1 MLAYPRRRWRGWSAI
16 VVVTLLANLA
26 SLLTP
31 LPLKVLVD
39 DVLGHGHAP
48 GVLSEL
54 PGAGDR
60 YGLLAW
66 VALAELAVFALTSGL
81 EVAST
86 YLWTVVGQGTVF
98 DVARDM
104 FARVQ
109 RRSLR
114 EQMREPVGDTI
125 ERVAGD
131 SWSVHTVLDELLL
144 TPLAAVV
151 TVASVTAAMITLD
164 PGLALVALLAAP
176 PMALA
181 PLVLGRRVRSLAES
195 QRQLQGRLYAHVQQT
210 LAGIPVVIAF
220 GQEDR
225 QQLKFQALARRAVK
239 LQSRSVLLGG
249 FGNLGSGLVAAV
261 GTGLVL
267 LFGAHAVL
275 DHRLTVGSLLVFVN
289 YLGLLQGQLSGLTG
303 IYSTLQG
310 ARPSIDRVVEVLD
323 AVSEVSEV
331 NGAVA
336 LAEVR
341 GEVAVRDVWFAY
353 QPGQPVLEGVSFS
366 VAPGEVVALVGLTGA
381 GKSTLV
387 GLLPRFFDPDRGEV
401 LLDGRDVR
409 GLPLA
414 QVRGAMSLVL
424 QESFLFP
431 LSVRENVAFGRPDAT
446 FEEIVEAVRAANA
459 LGFVERL
466 PEGFETVLGEGGA
479 TLSGGERQRIAIA
492 RAVLKDAPVLL
503 LDEPTSALDG
513 ETESLVFSAL
523 EQLMAGRSVVVIAH
537 RLSTVRRAHRI
548 LVLREGR
555 IVEQG
560 RHQELL
566 ALGGHYA
573 RMHAMQFGSE
583 AE

>member
-1 MLAYPRRRWRGWSAI
+1 M
-16 VVVTLLANLA
+16 VTLLANLA

-48 GVLSEL
+48 GVLSWL
-54 PGAGDR
+54 PGTGDR
-60 YGLLAW
+60 YGLLIW
-66 VALAELAVFALTSGL
+66 VALAELMVFALTSAL

-151 TVASVTAAMITLD
+151 TVASVTVAMITLD

-225 QQLKFQALARRAVK
+225 QQLKFQTLTRRAVK

-310 ARPSIDRVVEVLD
+310 ARPSVDRVVEVLD

-331 NGAVA
+331 KGAVA

-414 QVRGAMSLVL
+414 QLRGAMSLVL

-513 ETESLVFSAL
+513 ETESVVFSAL
-523 EQLMAGRSVVVIAH
+523 EQLMAGRSVIVIAH
-537 RLSTVRRAHRI
+537 RLSTVRRADRI
-548 LVLREGR
+548 LVLRDGR

-560 RHQELL
+560 QHQELL
-566 ALGGHYA
+566 ALGAHYA

>member
-48 GVLSEL
+48 GVLSWL
-54 PGAGDR
+54 PGTGDR
-60 YGLLAW
+60 YGLLIW
-66 VALAELAVFALTSGL
+66 VALAELMVFALTSVL

-98 DVARDM
+98 DVARDV

-181 PLVLGRRVRSLAES
+181 PLVLGRRMRSLAES
-195 QRQLQGRLYAHVQQT
+195 QRKLQGRLYAHVQQT

-225 QQLKFQALARRAVK
+225 QHAQFQALARRSVK

-275 DHRLTVGSLLVFVN
+275 DHRLSVGSLLVFVN
-289 YLGLLQGQLSGLTG
+289 YLGIVQGQLSGLTG

-310 ARPSIDRVVEVLD
+310 ARPSIDRVVDVLD
-323 AVSEVSEV
+323 AVSEVSDV
-331 NGAVA
+331 DGAVA
-336 LAEVR
+336 LAGVR
-341 GEVAVRDVWFAY
+341 GEVVVRDVWFGY
-353 QPGQPVLEGVSFS
+353 EPGQQVLAGVSFAI
-366 VAPGEVVALVGLTGA
+366 APGEVVALVGPTGA
-381 GKSTLV
+381 GKSTLA
-387 GLLPRFFDPDRGEV
+387 GLVPRFFDPDRGEV

-409 GLPLA
+409 ALPLA
-414 QVRGAMSLVL
+414 QVRGAVSLVL

-431 LSVRENVAFGRPDAT
+431 LSVAENVAFGRPGAT
-446 FEEIVEAVRAANA
+446 FDEIVDAVRAANA
-459 LGFVERL
+459 LGFIERL
-466 PEGFETVLGEGGA
+466 PAGFETVLGEGGA
-479 TLSGGERQRIAIA
+479 SLSGGERQRIAIA
-492 RAVLKDAPVLL
+492 RAVLKDAPVLV
-503 LDEPTSALDG
+503 LDEPTSALDV
-513 ETESLVFSAL
+513 ETEELVLSAL
-523 EQLMAGRSVVVIAH
+523 EQLMAGRSVIVIAH
-537 RLSTVRRAHRI
+537 RLSTVRRANRI
-548 LVLREGR
+548 LVLRDGR

-566 ALGGHYA
+566 DLGGHYA
-573 RMHAMQFGSE
+573 RMHAIQFGSE
-583 AE
+583 AQ

>member
-1 MLAYPRRRWRGWSAI
+1 M
-16 VVVTLLANLA
+16 
-26 SLLTP
+26 
-31 LPLKVLVD
+31 
-39 DVLGHGHAP
+39 
-48 GVLSEL
+48 
-54 PGAGDR
+54 
-60 YGLLAW
+60 
-66 VALAELAVFALTSGL
+66 
-81 EVAST
+81 
-86 YLWTVVGQGTVF
+86 
-98 DVARDM
+98 
-104 FARVQ
+104 
-109 RRSLR
+109 
-114 EQMREPVGDTI
+114 
-125 ERVAGD
+125 
-131 SWSVHTVLDELLL
+131 
-144 TPLAAVV
+144 
-151 TVASVTAAMITLD
+151 
-164 PGLALVALLAAP
+164 
-176 PMALA
+176 
-181 PLVLGRRVRSLAES
+181 
-195 QRQLQGRLYAHVQQT
+195 
-210 LAGIPVVIAF
+210 
-220 GQEDR
+220 
-225 QQLKFQALARRAVK
+225 
-239 LQSRSVLLGG
+239 
-249 FGNLGSGLVAAV
+249 
-261 GTGLVL
+261 
-267 LFGAHAVL
+267 L

-310 ARPSIDRVVEVLD
+310 ARPSVDRVVEVLD

-331 NGAVA
+331 KGAVA

-414 QVRGAMSLVL
+414 QLRGAMSLVL

-513 ETESLVFSAL
+513 ETESVVFSAL
-523 EQLMAGRSVVVIAH
+523 EQLMAGRSVIVIAH
-537 RLSTVRRAHRI
+537 RLSTVRRADRI
-548 LVLREGR
+548 LVLRDGR

-560 RHQELL
+560 QHQELL
-566 ALGGHYA
+566 ALGAHYA

>member
-1 MLAYPRRRWRGWSAI
+1 MLAYPRRRWPGWSAI
-16 VVVTLLANLA
+16 VGVTLLANLA

-39 DVLGHGHAP
+39 DVLGHGRAP
-48 GVLSEL
+48 DVLSWL
-54 PGAGDR
+54 PGSDTR
-60 YGLLAW
+60 YGLLIW
-66 VALAELAVFALTSGL
+66 VALAELLVFAVTSVL

-98 DVARDM
+98 DVARDV

-144 TPLAAVV
+144 TPVAAVV
-151 TVASVTAAMITLD
+151 TVVAVTLAMIALD
-164 PGLALVALLAAP
+164 SGLAWVALLAAP
-176 PMALA
+176 LMALA

-195 QRQLQGRLYAHVQQT
+195 QRQLQGRLHAHVQQT
-210 LAGIPVVIAF
+210 LAGMPVVIAF

-225 QQLKFQALARRAVK
+225 QHAHFQALARQAVK

-267 LFGAHAVL
+267 LLGAHAVL
-275 DHRLTVGSLLVFVN
+275 DHRLSVGGLLVFVN
-289 YLGLLQGQLSGLTG
+289 YLGILQGQLSGLAG

-331 NGAVA
+331 KGAVA

-341 GEVAVRDVWFAY
+341 GEVVVQDVWFAY
-353 QPGQPVLEGVSFS
+353 EPGQPVLEGVSFS
-366 VAPGEVVALVGLTGA
+366 VAPGEVVAMVGPTGA

-387 GLLPRFFDPDRGEV
+387 GLVPRFFDPDRGEV

-409 GLPLA
+409 TLPLA
-414 QVRGAMSLVL
+414 QLRGAVSLVL

-431 LSVRENVAFGRPDAT
+431 VSVVENIAFGRPGAT
-446 FEEIVEAVRAANA
+446 FDEIVDAARAANA

-503 LDEPTSALDG
+503 LDEPTSALDA
-513 ETESLVFSAL
+513 ETEGLVLSAL
-523 EQLMAGRSVVVIAH
+523 EQLMAGRSVIVIAH
-537 RLSTVRRAHRI
+537 RLSTVRRADRI
-548 LVLREGR
+548 LVLRDGR

-566 ALGGHYA
+566 TLDGHYA
-573 RMHAMQFGSE
+573 RMHAMHLTSG

>member
-1 MLAYPRRRWRGWSAI
+1 MLAYPRSRGPGWSAI

-48 GVLSEL
+48 GVLSWL
-54 PGAGDR
+54 PGTGDR
-60 YGLLAW
+60 YGLLIW
-66 VALAELAVFALTSGL
+66 VALAELMVFALTSVL

-98 DVARDM
+98 DVARDV

-195 QRQLQGRLYAHVQQT
+195 QRQLQGRLHAHVQQT

-225 QQLKFQALARRAVK
+225 QHAQFQALARRAVK

-267 LFGAHAVL
+267 LFGVHAVL

-289 YLGLLQGQLSGLTG
+289 YLGILQGQLSGLTG

-323 AVSEVSEV
+323 AVSEVSDV

-341 GEVAVRDVWFAY
+341 GEVVVRDVWFAY
-353 QPGQPVLEGVSFS
+353 EPGQQVLEGVSFS
-366 VAPGEVVALVGLTGA
+366 VAPGEVVALVGPTGA

-387 GLLPRFFDPDRGEV
+387 GLVPRFFDPDRGEV

-409 GLPLA
+409 ALPLA
-414 QVRGAMSLVL
+414 QVRGAVSLVL

-431 LSVRENVAFGRPDAT
+431 LSVVENVAFGRPGAT
-446 FEEIVEAVRAANA
+446 FDEIVDAVRAANA

-479 TLSGGERQRIAIA
+479 SLSGGERQRIAIA
-492 RAVLKDAPVLL
+492 RAVLKDAPVLV
-503 LDEPTSALDG
+503 LDEPTSALDA
-513 ETESLVFSAL
+513 ETEGLVFSAL
-523 EQLMAGRSVVVIAH
+523 EQLIAGRSVIVIAH
-537 RLSTVRRAHRI
+537 RLSTVRRADRI
-548 LVLREGR
+548 LVLRDGR